1 MEQDWREKMCALIDY
16 AYSRLLSTRHEI
28 LEPWKNAYEGL
39 QRFQDCPDDP
49 MKHVYPAMVE
59 MAMEGKA
66 LDTNDIVDQFD
77 SCILA
82 WVDSQLQP
90 ATLQDD
96 PQNSV
101 EPPEVD
107 D

>member
-16 AYSRLLSTRHEI
+16 AYSRLLGTRQEL
-28 LEPWKNAYEGL
+28 LEPWKSAYEGL
-39 QRFQDCPDDP
+39 ERFQQNPEDP

-59 MAMEGKA
+59 MAMEGKT
-66 LDTNDIVDQFD
+66 LDTNDIVDQLD

-90 ATLQDD
+90 VTQQDD

>member
-1 MEQDWREKMCALIDY
+1 MTQATVGTECKPERETGGLRCVYRAGAASLRDACAK
-16 AYSRLLSTRHEI
+16 STRHEI

-59 MAMEGKA
+59 MAIERKA
-66 LDTNDIVDQFD
+66 LDTNDVVDQLD

-82 WVDSQLQP
+82 WVDS
-90 ATLQDD
+90 
-96 PQNSV
+96 
-101 EPPEVD
+101 
-107 D
+107 